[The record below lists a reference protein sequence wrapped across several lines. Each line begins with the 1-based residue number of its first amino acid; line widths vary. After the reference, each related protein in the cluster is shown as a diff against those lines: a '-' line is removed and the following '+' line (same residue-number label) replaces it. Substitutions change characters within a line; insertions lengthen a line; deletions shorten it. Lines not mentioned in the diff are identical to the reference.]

1 MPREDLLFGA
11 LAGALIVVS
20 GALYALLFAL
30 GKLYASRISMY
41 GAYLAYC
48 ALIGFSLLLLRAL
61 DLAGLWVA
69 VVIVMLAGYFV
80 APKAIWH
87 LCLGTHGEDQHDFP
101 GNSKNE
107 LAKRP
112 RANIERLSE

>member
-1 MPREDLLFGA
+1 MPKEDLLIGA
-11 LAGALIVVS
+11 LSGALIVVS

-30 GKLYASRISMY
+30 GKLHASRISMY
-41 GAYLAYC
+41 GAYLAYG

-61 DLAGLWVA
+61 DLAGLWVV

-87 LCLGTHGEDQHDFP
+87 LCLGTHGEQRHSFP
-101 GNSKNE
+101 GNSNSE
-107 LAKRP
+107 LGERP
-112 RANIERLSE
+112 VQTSRD